1 MKIPALIAI
10 GSTVVFGAAFAFAAS
25 LSNSSPTT
33 KRSSNYRDEFGV
45 IVEKNIFMRDRSR
58 TLYNPSSRP
67 LSTQSTQHFTKSLE
81 EQLVLTGIVFEDGE
95 YHAYVEDTS
104 ADKILRL
111 TCGDDVAHGKI
122 TQIEI
127 DAVQY
132 MAAGKA
138 PQWIDIGSDFTGHA
152 YSGFSDSSYASGSSS
167 GSSSSS
173 SSTPATGASSQPAI
187 NPNDPNLSVEQKMRL
202 RAQQQQSQRGGRR

>member
-1 MKIPALIAI
+1 MRIPALIAI
-10 GSTVVFGAAFAFAAS
+10 GSTVVFGGVFAFAANS
-25 LSNSSPTT
+25 SNSAPTT
-33 KRSSNYRDEFGV
+33 KPTSNFRDYEVV
-45 IVEKNIFMRDRSR
+45 IEKNIFMRDRSR
-58 TLYNPSSRP
+58 PVYRPGSRP
-67 LSTQSTQHFTKSLE
+67 TTTAPTQHFTKSLE

-111 TCGDDVAHGKI
+111 AGGDDVAHGKI

-132 MAAGKA
+132 TAAGKA

-152 YSGFSDSSYASGSSS
+152 YSGFSDSSYASGSYSS
-167 GSSSSS
+167 SSSSS
-173 SSTPATGASSQPAI
+173 SSTPTTGASSQPAI
-187 NPNDPNLSVEQKMRL
+187 NPNDPNLTVEQRMRL